1 MTNYMDQYNP
11 HALMAPQSVQSVP
24 ANQQIQAASTNED
37 DFGRR
42 LWQERRR
49 KEMLAE
55 IEIQKKSYESQIH
68 YNEVKAL
75 LDYKDKMAEKTAL
88 MKEKRKHQIAKME
101 VDGNGN
107 VILKIQNPVFELPSY
122 TITNMR
128 EPQLFVLESIHDK
141 KRQYCILCCYINDEI
156 TRVYLDRNRLTKGGY
171 LLGKLSAA
179 GITWTIKTSTKAV
192 HLFTQLI
199 TELINNDDRKIFL
212 PEDIGWQVLDSGEF
226 KYVEEG
232 EPTWKKIIEWA
243 K

>member
-1 MTNYMDQYNP
+1 MAADMKAAIAEA
-11 HALMAPQSVQSVP
+11 ALKLLQEKQETVGRTPKKEDFESVQVCFIK
-24 ANQQIQAASTNED
+24 QILGPWPRALE
-37 DFGRR
+37 
-42 LWQERRR
+42 
-49 KEMLAE
+49 
-55 IEIQKKSYESQIH
+55 
-68 YNEVKAL
+68 KAGL
-75 LDYKDKMAEKTAL
+75 KQPPVISSREKTQAKRAR